1 MKCTVC
7 HEKIKPREIILIA
20 AQAVYNGP
28 SDDDVTYQVAQDDFG
43 GAIHK
48 KCLQSSG
55 EAISVANTGVP
66 ESTSEELLVR
76 RSDALALFGT

>member
-1 MKCTVC
+1 MKCSVC

-48 KCLQSSG
+48 KYGGS
-55 EAISVANTGVP
+55 
-66 ESTSEELLVR
+66 
-76 RSDALALFGT
+76 

>member
-1 MKCTVC
+1 
-7 HEKIKPREIILIA
+7 
-20 AQAVYNGP
+20 
-28 SDDDVTYQVAQDDFG
+28 VTYQVAQDDFG

-66 ESTSEELLVR
+66 EESLVS
-76 RSDALALFGT
+76 RSDALSLFGA